1 MMRNYFIAL
10 VLLSVAHC
18 LHASDAVRIVYRGEP
33 IQVQLQVGHE
43 RRFVLVS
50 QSSVKVGVP
59 EFLRDK
65 LSVTTIGSQV
75 WLLARQ
81 NFDNEKII
89 FKTTD
94 AKMVLE
100 VSAAADYPPGEN
112 ILLSTEANTVLSK
125 TQVADQNCA
134 IGMVTLV
141 RYALQWAYAPR
152 RLLRG
157 NPCIR
162 AVNYPKNM
170 IDIMNCLRVNEA
182 VCGGG
187 VIARP
192 IAAWRTADLYL
203 SLLEVKNTLQT
214 SVVLDPR
221 AVAGDFKS
229 AAFAHHRLA
238 VANTGQSLTALVVV
252 GDKPLSRSIS
262 KERWLDKT
270 LAAHSV
276 AAPY

>member
-1 MMRNYFIAL
+1 MRRYYFIVLL
-10 VLLSVAHC
+10 VLSATHC
-18 LHASDAVRIVYRGEP
+18 LHASEASRIIYRGEP

-43 RRFVLVS
+43 RRFMLES
-50 QSSVKVGVP
+50 QPFVKVGVP
-59 EFLRDK
+59 VSLRDK
-65 LSVTTIGSQV
+65 LSVTTIDSQV
-75 WLLARQ
+75 WLLANQ
-81 NFDNEKII
+81 NFEGEKII
-89 FKTTD
+89 FQTADT
-94 AKMVLE
+94 KMVLE
-100 VSAAADYPPGEN
+100 VSAAQNYPPGET
-112 ILLSTEANTVLSK
+112 ILLTTEANIALAKTLS
-125 TQVADQNCA
+125 VAKNCD
-134 IGMVTLV
+134 IGMVALV

-152 RLLRG
+152 RLLRS

-170 IDIMNCLRVNEA
+170 VDIMKCLRVNEA
-182 VCGGG
+182 ICGGG

-192 IAAWRTADLYL
+192 LSAWRTADLYL

-221 AVAGDFKS
+221 AVAGDFKA

-270 LAAHSV
+270 LAANQTSI
-276 AAPY
+276 AE